1 MEADDDSR
9 GRTASEADE
18 STNAKGMSN
27 IKDES
32 FYHLRKKIN
41 SISIP
46 NVDCGIRSRRT
57 HIDDCLR
64 EEKSFC
70 FYSFK
75 LIPSCTFDPTCLSY
89 TSYTYLQLH

>member
-46 NVDCGIRSRRT
+46 NVDCGIRS
-57 HIDDCLR
+57 
-64 EEKSFC
+64 E
-70 FYSFK
+70 
-75 LIPSCTFDPTCLSY
+75 LI
-89 TSYTYLQLH
+89 